1 MIDATF
7 KKYIKIEV
15 GKNTENSLIIHFR
28 EIDDSRRQ
36 VLCIELMQEL
46 GDFFREFNKNSL
58 AQKLFRKIYIYGFQN
73 NFACGAN
80 IKELSY
86 ITTVATVQK
95 KELRAY
101 SFSKLGHESLLEIH
115 NCPTRVV
122 AIINGYALGGGL
134 ELAMAC
140 HERKA
145 SANVVLGCPE
155 TTLGIIPGWGGT
167 TQWQITGLNREKIM
181 YYIRNGHCFG
191 AEEGKS
197 LGLID
202 EIIDRRTPL
211 KIPEIKRFSR
221 NASSLIDELQEH
233 NGPIANLLE
242 NEAGAFVRAMTHPDA
257 FEGIT
262 AFLEKRE
269 AKFKE

>member
-1 MIDATF
+1 MTGTTF
-7 KKYIKIEV
+7 KKYINLELGNNIA
-15 GKNTENSLIIHFR
+15 NSLIIHFN
-28 EIDDSRRQ
+28 EVDKSKRQ
-36 VLCIELMQEL
+36 VLCTELINEL
-46 GDFFREFNKNSL
+46 DDFFRDFNENSL
-58 AQKLFRKIYIYGFQN
+58 MQKLFRKIYIYGFQN

-80 IKELSY
+80 IKELQEIVKSSDG
-86 ITTVATVQK
+86 AK
-95 KELRAY
+95 AY
-101 SFSKLGHESLLEIH
+101 GFSKLGQNTLLQIH
-115 NCPTRVV
+115 NCPVPVIAFIR
-122 AIINGYALGGGL
+122 GYALGGGL

-145 SANVVLGCPE
+145 SANAVMGCPE

-167 TQWQITGLNREKIM
+167 TCWQISGLNREKIM

-202 EIIDRRTPL
+202 GIIDRRTPL

-221 NASSLIDELQEH
+221 NASEWIGALQ
-233 NGPIANLLE
+233 NTTGSITSLLE
-242 NEAGAFVRAMTHPDA
+242 NEAQAFADAMVHSDA
-257 FEGIT
+257 LEGIA

-269 AKFKE
+269 PKFEE